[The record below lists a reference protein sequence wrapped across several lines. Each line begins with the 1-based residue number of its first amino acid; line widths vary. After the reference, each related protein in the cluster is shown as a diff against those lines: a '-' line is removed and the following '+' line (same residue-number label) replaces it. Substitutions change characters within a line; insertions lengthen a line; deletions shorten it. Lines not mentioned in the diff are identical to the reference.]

1 MLFLLL
7 LEFKVVMNTH
17 QTQELLA
24 QVAQWKI
31 ANETIVFTN
40 GCFDILH
47 RGHVDYLT
55 KAALLGT
62 KLIVA
67 LNTDASV
74 KRLGKGSSRPL
85 QDEDSRLHI
94 IKSLRCVDAVI
105 LFDEDTP
112 LLLIQAI
119 QPNVLVKGGDY
130 EIQNIVGYTTVIA
143 NGGKVLTI
151 PFLEGYSTT
160 RIEQKIINSFT
171 QHNT

>member
-1 MLFLLL
+1 MNIHTLPTLLS
-7 LEFKVVMNTH
+7 
-17 QTQELLA
+17 
-24 QVAQWKI
+24 QVTQWK
-31 ANETIVFTN
+31 ATNETIVFTN

-47 RGHVDYLT
+47 RGHIDYLN

-74 KRLGKGSSRPL
+74 KRLGKGDSRPL
-85 QDEDSRLHI
+85 QDEQSRLHI
-94 IKSLRCVDAVI
+94 MESLRCVDAVL
-105 LFDEDTP
+105 LFNEDTP

-130 EIQNIVGYTTVIA
+130 ELQNIVGYTDVIA
-143 NGGKVLTI
+143 GGGKVLTI

-160 RIEQKIINSFT
+160 SIEQKIISSFT
-171 QHNT
+171 QNKI

>member
-1 MLFLLL
+1 MNIHTLPTLL
-7 LEFKVVMNTH
+7 T
-17 QTQELLA
+17 
-24 QVAQWKI
+24 QVAQWKA

-47 RGHVDYLT
+47 RGHIDYLN
-55 KAALLGT
+55 KATLLGT

-74 KRLGKGSSRPL
+74 KRLGKGDSRPL
-85 QDEDSRLHI
+85 QDEQSRLHI
-94 IKSLRCVDAVI
+94 MESLRCVDAVL
-105 LFDEDTP
+105 LFNEDTP

-130 EIQNIVGYTTVIA
+130 EIQNIVGYTDVIT

-160 RIEQKIINSFT
+160 SIEQKIISSFT
-171 QHNT
+171 QNKI

>member
-1 MLFLLL
+1 MNIYTLPTLL
-7 LEFKVVMNTH
+7 
-17 QTQELLA
+17 TQ
-24 QVAQWKI
+24 VTRWKT

-47 RGHVDYLT
+47 RGHIDYLN

-74 KRLGKGSSRPL
+74 KRLGKGDSRPL
-85 QDEDSRLHI
+85 QDEQSRLHI
-94 IKSLRCVDAVI
+94 MGSLRCVDAVL
-105 LFDEDTP
+105 LFNENTP

-130 EIQNIVGYTTVIA
+130 EIKNIVGYTDVIA
-143 NGGKVLTI
+143 NRGKVLTI

-160 RIEQKIINSFT
+160 NIEHKIISSFT
-171 QHNT
+171 QNKI